1 MSLHKSNE
9 MKKNKKSTWITLALF
24 IYVTASV
31 IYLLPK
37 NEEMSSVEKIVT
49 AVISYLLI
57 VGLWFFLR
65 KKEKMQKER
74 EDDLNKNNK

>member
-1 MSLHKSNE
+1 
-9 MKKNKKSTWITLALF
+9 MKKIKKSTWITLALF

>member
-1 MSLHKSNE
+1 
-9 MKKNKKSTWITLALF
+9 
-24 IYVTASV
+24 
-31 IYLLPK
+31 
-37 NEEMSSVEKIVT
+37 MSSVEKIVT

>member
-1 MSLHKSNE
+1 MSLYKSNE

>member
-1 MSLHKSNE
+1 
-9 MKKNKKSTWITLALF
+9 MKKIKKSTWITLALF

-37 NEEMSSVEKIVT
+37 NEEMSSVEKIV
-49 AVISYLLI
+49 VISYLLI

>member
-1 MSLHKSNE
+1 
-9 MKKNKKSTWITLALF
+9 MKKIKKSTWITLALF

-49 AVISYLLI
+49 TVISYLLI

>member
-1 MSLHKSNE
+1 